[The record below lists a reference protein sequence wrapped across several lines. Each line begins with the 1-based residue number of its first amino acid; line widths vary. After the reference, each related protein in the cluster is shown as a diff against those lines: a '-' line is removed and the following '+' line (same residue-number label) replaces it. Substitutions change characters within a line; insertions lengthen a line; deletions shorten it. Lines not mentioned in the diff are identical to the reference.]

1 MSSLPESKVAEL
13 MFGKKCSKF
22 CVVFVAFFF
31 SAKPQIERV
40 LVKM

>member
-1 MSSLPESKVAEL
+1 MSSLLESKVAEL

-22 CVVFVAFFF
+22 CVVFVAFF